1 MQNNS
6 NKKQEYELEKQ
17 EKEIRKSEQARKGKI
32 GKIILGLIIFLII
45 VGFIFAAIKFS
56 GDSTPSQTLPIDA
69 IVSSDRIKGNPIA
82 KVILI
87 EYSDFQCPAC
97 AVYAPIVKQ
106 IAEDFQDKAVFAYRH
121 FPLSQHKNAKL
132 AALVSEAAGQQEKF
146 WEMHDKIFENQ
157 KEWAENN
164 APKAEEIFIKYAEE
178 LKLDIDKF
186 KNDLKSKELKE
197 KIDNDL
203 NSGIKASVNS
213 TPTFFLNGKKIQP
226 GSYEEFK
233 QVILSQIDSQIDKQ

>member
-87 EYSDFQCPAC
+87 EYSDFQCPAG

-146 WEMHDKIFENQ
+146 WEIHDKIFENQ
-157 KEWAENN
+157 KEWAENSSQ
-164 APKAEEIFIKYAEE
+164 KAEEIFIKLAEE

-203 NSGIKASVNS
+203 NSGIKANVNS
-213 TPTFFLNGKKIQP
+213 TPTFFLNAEKIQP

>member
-1 MQNNS
+1 MTP
-6 NKKQEYELEKQ
+6 KRIFLW
-17 EKEIRKSEQARKGKI
+17 IFAL
-32 GKIILGLIIFLII
+32 ILVGGSVWGLIKITQSS
-45 VGFIFAAIKFS
+45 ASQPTNQTAI
-56 GDSTPSQTLPIDA
+56 DE
-69 IVSSDRIKGNPIA
+69 VSSRDWVAGTGKA
-82 KVILI
+82 VLV

-146 WEMHDKIFENQ
+146 WEIHDKIFENQ

-203 NSGIKASVNS
+203 NSGIKANVNS
-213 TPTFFLNGKKIQP
+213 TPTFFLNAKKIQP

-233 QVILSQIDSQIDKQ
+233 QAILSQIDSQIDKQ

>member
-69 IVSSDRIKGNPIA
+69 IVSSDQIKGNPTA

-132 AALVSEAAGQQEKF
+132 AALASEAAGQQGKF

-157 KEWAENN
+157 KEWAENS
-164 APKAEEIFIKYAEE
+164 AAKTEEIFIKLAET
-178 LKLDIDKF
+178 LALDVEQF

-203 NSGIKASVNS
+203 NSGIKVNVNS
-213 TPTFFLNGKKIQP
+213 TPTFFLNAEKIQP

-233 QVILSQIDSQIDKQ
+233 QVILSQIYSQIDKQ

>member
-1 MQNNS
+1 MFENF
-6 NKKQEYELEKQ
+6 EKH
-17 EKEIRKSEQARKGKI
+17 EKEIKKSEQARKRKI
-32 GKIILGLIIFLII
+32 EKIILGLIIFLII

-132 AALVSEAAGQQEKF
+132 AALASEAAGQQGKF

-157 KEWAENN
+157 KEWAENS
-164 APKAEEIFIKYAEE
+164 AAKTEEIFIKLAET
-178 LKLDIDKF
+178 LALDVEQF

-203 NSGIKASVNS
+203 NSGIKVNVNS
-213 TPTFFLNGKKIQP
+213 TPTFFLNAEKIQP

>member
-1 MQNNS
+1 MFDNS

-17 EKEIRKSEQARKGKI
+17 EKERKKSEQAKKGKI
-32 GKIILGLIIFLII
+32 EKIILGLIIFLII

-157 KEWAENN
+157 KEWAENSSQ
-164 APKAEEIFIKYAEE
+164 KAEEIFIKLAEE

-203 NSGIKASVNS
+203 NSGIKVNVNS
-213 TPTFFLNGKKIQP
+213 TPTFFLNAEKIQP